1 MRELAVQDTLG
12 ILRQSWVRPLR
23 TSAGLGWEDLYL
35 SAQNERPYRM
45 AFDAAP
51 SHVMILHLDGPVTVR
66 RGRRGL
72 TDARKVP
79 PGGLFLHPAQ
89 TLLDVELG
97 GQLSTIHVYL
107 SDEALQRACEEPGT
121 VRLAEEF
128 GVTDPLLE
136 QLILALDGVVR
147 DGKPASR
154 TYADQLAVTAAV
166 HLARRHSA
174 RRHSASQH
182 STGQHSAGRGV
193 AAARTSSA
201 GLTDRQ
207 FAAVRELMDAG
218 LPDPLPLEALAI
230 AAGLSVSQF
239 ARAFKAR
246 TGQPPH
252 RYLLRLRVEQ
262 AARLLRT
269 STLSIA
275 DIAAGCGFSHQE
287 HLTRVL
293 RAHLGTTPAALRRD
307 G

>member
-1 MRELAVQDTLG
+1 MRELGVQDTLG

-72 TDARKVP
+72 TKVATVP

-97 GQLSTIHVYL
+97 GQLSTIHLYL
-107 SDEALQRACEEPGT
+107 SDEALQRAGEERGT

-147 DGKPASR
+147 DGDPASR
-154 TYADQLAVTAAV
+154 TYADQLAVTTAV

-174 RRHSASQH
+174 
-182 STGQHSAGRGV
+182 GRGV
-193 AAARTSSA
+193 ATARTGSA

-207 FAAVRELMDAG
+207 FAAVRELMDAR
-218 LPDPLPLEALAI
+218 LPDPLPLEALAV